1 MWVVDTEK
9 IAETFVELADTLVDA
24 FDVLDL
30 LHLLTSRCVEL
41 LDVDEVGILLADPAG
56 NLRGTVATSQ
66 GARLLGRFQVDERA
80 GPVLECHRTGAAVA
94 VDSLDEAK
102 SRWPGFAKEATRR
115 GFTSALALP
124 MRLRGDTIGVLCL
137 LSASGTLP
145 VSRETRVAQAMA
157 DAATIAILQ
166 YRLTEE
172 RRVTSQQLER
182 ALDSRVVI
190 EQGKGVLAS
199 RLQVSEDEAFE
210 LLRQRARSTRRRL
223 TEVAD
228 EVRRRGPATD
238 WTEYR
243 HADPHRAGPGDK

>member
-1 MWVVDTEK
+1 MDTEK
-9 IAETFVELADTLVDA
+9 IAETFVELADTLVDP

-41 LDVDEVGILLADPAG
+41 LDVDEAGILLADPAG

-80 GPVLECHRTGAAVA
+80 GPVLECHRTGAAVTA
-94 VDSLDEAK
+94 DSLDEAK

-115 GFTSALALP
+115 GFTSVLALP

-137 LSASGTLP
+137 LSESGTLP
-145 VSRETRVAQAMA
+145 VSPRETRIAQAMA

-166 YRLTEE
+166 YQLTEE
-172 RRVTSQQLER
+172 RRVTSEQLER

-228 EVRRRGPATD
+228 EVRRRGPGTD
-238 WTEYR
+238 WAEYR
-243 HADPHRAGPGDK
+243 HARQRRAGPGDE